1 MSSAFSYSLV
11 RLKAGRDV
19 FAKLASELG
28 VLGDSLYGVFQPQLG
43 FASNEAVVMTTGGD
57 IGKLLGDLDEVVL
70 VETELLTPTLRP
82 ADKSSLYR
90 DGWPKGGI
98 YVHRWF
104 TVEADGVNEFVALS
118 GEAWESFEVNFDAQ
132 IAGLFRAERSPED
145 EAAGVERLLLLT
157 RYGSH
162 GVWEDSRNEAAD
174 PEAWKRFLRRHALTH
189 ETTGRSSLLVARVD

>member
-11 RLKAGRDV
+11 RVKPGRDV

-28 VLGDSLYGVFQPQLG
+28 VLGGDLYGVFQPQLG

-57 IGKLLGDLDEVVL
+57 DKLLEGLDDVVS

-82 ADKSSLYR
+82 VDRSSLYR
-90 DGWPKGGI
+90 DGWPTGGI

-104 TVEADGVNEFVALS
+104 TVEVDGVDEFVALS
-118 GEAWESFEVNFDAQ
+118 GEAWESFEINFDAQ
-132 IAGLFRAERSPED
+132 IAGLFRAERSRDD

-174 PEAWKRFLRRHALTH
+174 PEAWKRFLRRHALTR
-189 ETTGRSSLLVARVD
+189 ETTGRSSLLVVRAD